1 MGDLNNPNENSNEQQ
16 SSQNPDQSQYQY
28 SQDIQPQVEQPKN
41 DQPLYEQ
48 PQYQQQQYQ
57 QPQYQQTQYQQSG
70 QSQNQGQYQQYQQ
83 YQQPLQPRKDNGM
96 AIASMVCGIVS
107 FVISCCLYYLALPL
121 AIVSIVLAIM
131 VLKNNKDG
139 KGMAIAGLVL
149 SGLTV
154 LIALLAIIGC
164 AAIAGNEDFINEI
177 YEKLETTTY

>member
-1 MGDLNNPNENSNEQQ
+1 MGDFDNPNENNKEQQ
-16 SSQNPDQSQYQY
+16 PSNLNAEQSQQ
-28 SQDIQPQVEQPKN
+28 QPELEQTQN
-41 DQPLYEQ
+41 DQPLYQQ
-48 PQYQQQQYQ
+48 PLYQQPLNQQPLNQ
-57 QPQYQQTQYQQSG
+57 QPQYQQSQYQQSG

-83 YQQPLQPRKDNGM
+83 YQQPPRKDNGM

-131 VLKNNKDG
+131 VLKNNKGG

-149 SGLTV
+149 SGITV

-164 AAIAGNEDFINEI
+164 AAIAGNEEFLNEI
-177 YEKLETTTY
+177 YEQIETTTY